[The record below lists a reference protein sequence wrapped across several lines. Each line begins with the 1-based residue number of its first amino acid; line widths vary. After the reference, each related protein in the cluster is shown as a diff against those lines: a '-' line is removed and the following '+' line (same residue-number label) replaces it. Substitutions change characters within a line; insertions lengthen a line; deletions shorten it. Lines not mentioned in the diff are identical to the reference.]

1 VIEKEI
7 VGHMA
12 NCALH
17 KDGPCTCGTDEI
29 LEELAFEAAELVEED
44 FQ

>member
-1 VIEKEI
+1 MIEKEI

-17 KDGPCTCGTDEI
+17 EGGPCTCGTDEI
-29 LEELAFEAAELVEED
+29 LEELAFEAAGLVEED